1 MNRKTSMRNL
11 SIALPSLVLLII
23 GIAAYIIVVK
33 ITTPPTI
40 LVTAKP
46 GAVGQQ
52 ASSSPQASAST
63 KINTSIVPPTSDV
76 VKQWQQ
82 EANSGAAAWRLDPT
96 STAKELSGEY
106 GFSTDDQFS
115 ASTSGQSANTT
126 VQAQH
131 NGKTYTF
138 TMYQP
143 GQTGAKGIWAI
154 KSILQQ

>member
-1 MNRKTSMRNL
+1 MRNL
-11 SIALPSLVLLII
+11 SIVLPALVLLVI
-23 GIAAYIIVVK
+23 GAAAYIIVVK

-46 GAVGQQ
+46 GSTVEQSSSSTQ
-52 ASSSPQASAST
+52 ASSSAD
-63 KINTSIVPPTSDV
+63 INTAVITPTSDM

-82 EANSGAAAWRLDPT
+82 EADSGQADWRLDPT
-96 STAKELSGEY
+96 SAAKEMSTDY
-106 GFSTDDQFS
+106 GFTTEDQFS
-115 ASTSGQSANTT
+115 ASTSSQSQNTT

-131 NGKTYTF
+131 GGQTYLF

-154 KSILQQ
+154 KSITQQ